1 MTMTARRPL
10 VLIVLAAAGA
20 ACAAP
25 HSALSPAGV
34 DAERA
39 AGLTWLM
46 SVGAIVIWLAVIA
59 LAWGY
64 GRPHAEAPNRR
75 RDWWLIVF
83 GGVLFPLL
91 VLTSLLVYGLRELP
105 AYLARAPEGSL
116 VIDVVGKQWWWDV
129 RYHPAGGGEIAT
141 ANEIRV
147 PVGEPVQ
154 FRLASDNVIHSFWI
168 PALGGKMDMIPGRL
182 TYLRLEPTRMGTFL
196 GMCAEYCGTAH
207 ALMRLQVIVME
218 PGAFRAWLAL
228 QASEARPPA
237 DPTAARGAEAFV
249 RHGCGACHRVRG
261 TAADG
266 AIAPDL
272 THVGSRRALGAG
284 IRPMTISELRRWI
297 ADASQVK
304 PGAHMPPFDMLPSS
318 DLDAMAAYLRA
329 LR

>member
-1 MTMTARRPL
+1 MTMKLRWPHL
-10 VLIVLAAAGA
+10 LIVLAATGA
-20 ACAAP
+20 ACAGT
-25 HSALSPAGV
+25 HSALTPAGV

-46 SVGAIVIWLAVIA
+46 SIGAIVIWIAVVA
-59 LAWGY
+59 LGWLY
-64 GRPHAEAPNRR
+64 GRPHNEAPDRR

-83 GGVLFPLL
+83 GGVIVPLV

-105 AYLARAPEGSL
+105 AYLTRAPEGSL
-116 VIDVVGKQWWWDV
+116 VVDVVGKQWWWDV
-129 RYHPAGGGEIAT
+129 RYRPAGGGEIAT
-141 ANEIRV
+141 ANEIRL

-182 TYLRLEPTRMGTFL
+182 TYLRLEPTRTGTFL
-196 GMCAEYCGTAH
+196 GTCAEYCGTAH

-218 PGAFRAWLAL
+218 PDEFREWLAL
-228 QASEARPPA
+228 QASEATPA
-237 DPTAARGAEAFV
+237 SDSLAVRGAEAFLT
-249 RHGCGACHRVRG
+249 HGCGACHRVRG

-272 THVGSRRALGAG
+272 THVGGRRALGAG
-284 IRPMTISELRRWI
+284 IRPMTPGELRRWI
-297 ADASQVK
+297 ADASAVK
-304 PGAHMPPFDMLPSS
+304 PGAHMPPFTMLPSG
-318 DLDAMAAYLRA
+318 DLDAMAAYLGA